1 MDQRDVID
9 ALLELAVVPSFS
21 RIGPVVR
28 SRLWGWHEPAPM
40 VLAGRTTLVTG
51 ATGGLGRATA
61 ESLGR
66 LGARVLLVGRDQAR
80 LDALRASLIE
90 AHGEDRF
97 PTFVA
102 DMGSLAGVRA
112 AADAIRAAETRLDVL
127 VDNAGAIHAERTTT
141 ADGLEASIAL
151 MAVGP
156 FAFVA
161 ALMPLLRQSSDARV
175 IAVTSGGM
183 YTQAIDQDD
192 LDGAEVEYNGP
203 RFYARAKRAQVTL
216 IREWA
221 RRTAGS
227 SVTFSAMHPGW
238 ARTPGLTDSLP
249 GFDRIMG
256 PILRSPAEG
265 IDTILWLATAGRAE
279 LGSGQ
284 LFLDRRSRPFD
295 RVPWTRQNASQRRR
309 LWDVV
314 VDRAGIA
321 DPAPD

>member
-28 SRLWGWHEPAPM
+28 SRLWGWREPAPM
-40 VLAGRTTLVTG
+40 VLAGRTALVTG

-80 LDALRASLIE
+80 LDVLRASLIE

-102 DMGSLAGVRA
+102 DMGSLAGVGV
-112 AADAIRAAETRLDVL
+112 AADAIRASQTSLDVL
-127 VDNAGAIHAERTTT
+127 IDNAGAIRAERTAT
-141 ADGLEASIAL
+141 ADGLEASMAL

-156 FAFVA
+156 FAFVS
-161 ALMPLLRQSSDARV
+161 ALLPLLRQSSDARV
-175 IAVTSGGM
+175 IAVTSGGL
-183 YTQAIDQDD
+183 YTQSIDPDD
-192 LDGAEVEYNGP
+192 LDGARVQYNGP

-221 RRTAGS
+221 RRTDGA
-227 SVTFSAMHPGW
+227 SVSFSAMHPGW

-256 PILRSPAEG
+256 PILRTPAEG
-265 IDTILWLATAGRAE
+265 IDTIVWLATAARTE
-279 LGSGQ
+279 IGSGR

-295 RVPWTRQNASQRRR
+295 RVPWTRQVASQRRR

-314 VDRAGIA
+314 VDRAGVA